1 MKTKML
7 ARQKLWMLTAVALIA
22 SSISGTCAAQEKY
35 PNKPVKLVVALGA
48 GSSADTL
55 ARLLAETLRPDL
67 KTAFI
72 VENRPGAGGVIG
84 ANYVANAN
92 PDGYTLAVFHASV
105 LTAAGAVMHDLP
117 YDPIKDFTPIAMAVS
132 NPLVLAVGANAKWK
146 NLKEFLDD
154 ARADQGKR
162 TCGLIG
168 IGTHSQFNL
177 ELLKIASGAR
187 ITQVP
192 FSTHGAVLT
201 ALYGGQLDTASL
213 VWAGLKGQVT
223 AGKLRILAS
232 TRKLKDFPEIPT
244 FGSAGYP
251 QANLEV
257 FFGIFGPAG
266 LPREVMDT
274 LVPAF
279 ERAIKNPQNAA
290 RLDKMG
296 YAVGYEGPQ
305 QLAERVEK
313 ELALMKKL
321 AVMADIKNE

>member
-1 MKTKML
+1 ML
-7 ARQKLWMLTAVALIA
+7 ARQKLWMLAATAAIA
-22 SSISGTCAAQEKY
+22 SSIFGICAAQEKY
-35 PNKPVKLVVALGA
+35 PNRPVRMIVALGA

-55 ARLLAETLRPDL
+55 ARLLAETLRQDL

-84 ANYVANAN
+84 ANYVAKAD

-132 NPLVLAVGANAKWK
+132 NPLVLAVSANAKWK
-146 NLKEFLDD
+146 SLKEFLDD
-154 ARADQGKR
+154 ARADQGMR
-162 TCGLIG
+162 TCGIIG

-177 ELLKIASGAR
+177 DLLKIASGVR

-192 FSTHGAVLT
+192 FSTHGAVIT
-201 ALYGGQLDTASL
+201 ALYGGQIDTASL

-223 AGKLRILAS
+223 AGKLRILAATS
-232 TRKLKDFPEIPT
+232 KLKDFPEIPT
-244 FGSAGYP
+244 FANAGYP

-266 LPREVMDT
+266 LSKEVMDT

-279 ERAIKNPQNAA
+279 ERAIKNPHNAA
-290 RLDKMG
+290 ALDKMG
-296 YAVGYEGPQ
+296 YAVRYEGPQ
-305 QLAERVEK
+305 QLAERTEK

-321 AVMADIKNE
+321 AVKADVKKE

>member
-1 MKTKML
+1 ML
-7 ARQKLWMLTAVALIA
+7 ARQKLWMLAATAAIA
-22 SSISGTCAAQEKY
+22 SSIFGICAAQEKY
-35 PNKPVKLVVALGA
+35 PNRPVRMVVALGA

-55 ARLLAETLRPDL
+55 ARLLAETLRQDL

-84 ANYVANAN
+84 ANYVAKAD

-132 NPLVLAVGANAKWK
+132 NPLVLAASANAKWK
-146 NLKEFLDD
+146 SLKEFLDD
-154 ARADQGKR
+154 AKADQGMR
-162 TCGLIG
+162 TCGIIG

-177 ELLKIASGAR
+177 DLLKIASGVR

-192 FSTHGAVLT
+192 FSTHGAVIT
-201 ALYGGQLDTASL
+201 ALYGGQIDTASL

-223 AGKLRILAS
+223 AGKLRILAATS
-232 TRKLKDFPEIPT
+232 KLKDFPEIPT
-244 FGSAGYP
+244 FADAGYP
-251 QANLEV
+251 QASLEV

-266 LPREVMDT
+266 LSKVVMDA
-274 LVPAF
+274 LIPAF

-290 RLDKMG
+290 ALDKMG
-296 YAVGYEGPQ
+296 YAVRYEGPQ
-305 QLAERVEK
+305 QLAERTET

-321 AVMADIKNE
+321 AVKADVKK